1 MMKDN
6 LTVPKVMDLSK
17 SSRSEYR
24 KIFHTLHEQSNRPT
38 HSNPT
43 SSSSDNKG
51 KQDLKIYFD
60 SLTNSVD
67 EKDTILSDPS
77 APMDTSS
84 HSIYEN

>member
-6 LTVPKVMDLSK
+6 LTIPKVMDLST

-24 KIFHTLHEQSNRPT
+24 KIFHTLNEQSNRPT

-43 SSSSDNKG
+43 SSPDNKG

-60 SLTNSVD
+60 SLNNSVD
-67 EKDTILSDPS
+67 DKDTILNAPS

-84 HSIYEN
+84 HSIYAN